1 VLEKQPL
8 VRPVP
13 MLVLIT
19 VSSMLVLSSFPILQ
33 QPLPSP
39 PQRRTQDERAV

>member
-13 MLVLIT
+13 LLVLIT

-33 QPLPSP
+33 QPLPLP
-39 PQRRTQDERAV
+39 PETPARDERAV